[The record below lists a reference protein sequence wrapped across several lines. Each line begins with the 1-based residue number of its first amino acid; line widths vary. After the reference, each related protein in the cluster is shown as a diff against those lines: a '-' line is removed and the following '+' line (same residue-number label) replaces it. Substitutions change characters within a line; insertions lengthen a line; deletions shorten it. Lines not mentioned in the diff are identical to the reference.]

1 MASEQPKDN
10 NMKQNDTKTDGL
22 DIEAS
27 RLVSGGFEVMHQTG
41 EYDWE
46 QSCGPYK
53 TAGEAEAAR
62 LRWFRKDEIPYM
74 RVVQFFH
81 TNKPISK
88 TAQHEET

>member
-1 MASEQPKDN
+1 MDGQTRYQELKNTKD
-10 NMKQNDTKTDGL
+10 MKQDNKKTDDL
-22 DIEAS
+22 DIEAP

-53 TAGEAEAAR
+53 TAEEAEAAR

-74 RVVQFFH
+74 RVFQFFH
-81 TNKPISK
+81 NN
-88 TAQHEET
+88 AED

>member
-1 MASEQPKDN
+1 MLMASEQPKTKDMEQDN
-10 NMKQNDTKTDGL
+10 NKTDDL
-22 DIEAS
+22 DIEAP

-46 QSCGPYK
+46 QSCGPYN

-62 LRWFRKDEIPYM
+62 LRWFREDEIPYM

-81 TNKPISK
+81 TN
-88 TAQHEET
+88 TED